1 MVLLSI
7 LDILGVDEMKALD
20 LWWGWK
26 RKWQS
31 WKEKGVGKT
40 RAKGYP
46 EKDTVSSRQN
56 HDDLYCNSAYKIIK
70 IKS

>member
-7 LDILGVDEMKALD
+7 TGILGMDEMKALD
-20 LWWGWK
+20 VRWGWK
-26 RKWQS
+26 RRWES

-46 EKDTVSSRQN
+46 EKDTDSPRQN
-56 HDDLYCNSAYKIIK
+56 HDDLYCNSAYKMTK
-70 IKS
+70 IRN

>member
-7 LDILGVDEMKALD
+7 TGILGMDEMKALD
-20 LWWGWK
+20 VWWGWK
-26 RKWQS
+26 RRWES

-46 EKDTVSSRQN
+46 EKDTMILQG
-56 HDDLYCNSAYKIIK
+56 KITMICTATVLTK
-70 IKS
+70 